1 MFGAP
6 LDQGRPHVG
15 GGREGGTEIW
25 AVGAVDVFTA
35 SCDVHEA
42 VVLLMAVLLN
52 ISCIP
57 RPSLPPS
64 LPLLSS
70 FSPLPPFL
78 LPSLSTLSPYSLI
91 LFYPPSPSFS
101 PPPSPSFSLPPSLPM
116 PPSETY
122 EQLEHTL
129 QVMQQAILD
138 TFLKPEENGL
148 ISPSVS
154 PTPS

>member
-1 MFGAP
+1 MERSQKLSTMWMFGAP
-6 LDQGRPHVG
+6 LDQGRPRVG

-57 RPSLPPS
+57 RPSFRPSFPTSLPPS

-70 FSPLPPFL
+70 FS
-78 LPSLSTLSPYSLI
+78 S
-91 LFYPPSPSFS
+91 
-101 PPPSPSFSLPPSLPM
+101 PPSLPSSFPLSSFSFLPHSLL
-116 PPSETY
+116 PPFSI
-122 EQLEHTL
+122 
-129 QVMQQAILD
+129 ILSPY
-138 TFLKPEENGL
+138 LPIIL
-148 ISPSVS
+148 SPSL
-154 PTPS
+154 PSHAPQ